1 VLRHLQV
8 RDLAVVAA
16 LDLDLAAGLSSL
28 TGETGAGK
36 SILVDALALALGE
49 RADAAAIRTG
59 AERLEVS
66 ALFTVHG
73 LPAARAWLAAS
84 ELDDGD
90 DCLVRRVV
98 GSDGRSRAWIN
109 GRPATVQSLRELGGL
124 LVDICGQQEYQ
135 SLRQRANQR
144 AVLDEHGQHGPLL
157 QRLAAAHAAATA
169 ARAELAA
176 LVAAGRDRDARREL
190 LATRLAELDALAPR
204 PGEYAGLEDD
214 VRRLAHRTRI
224 AEALA
229 LAVGRIED
237 DERGAAVAA
246 IAAARRALDGIA
258 ALDPGVGPA
267 LALLDEATI
276 QLREAAGELRDRVAG
291 LDADPAR
298 EARLADRLAALR
310 DLARKLQVA
319 PDGLPV
325 TRAALATEL
334 GQLENLDDA
343 VAALAARRDAADTAL
358 AATAAELTGRRRAAA
373 GAFAAAVA
381 GHLASLG
388 LGGARFSVEL
398 LPRPDG
404 EVAAHGAEDV
414 EFRFSANPGQ
424 APGAMA
430 RVASGGELSR
440 LNLAIQV
447 VAAAASPVGTLVF
460 DEVDT
465 GVGGAVAEI
474 VGRRLRELAAH
485 RQVLCITHLPQ
496 VAALADQQLTVQK
509 VTAGGRTRTT
519 VTVLDDGARVEEL
532 ARMLG
537 GLEITARTREH
548 AREMLARGRAADPH
562 PPQPAAAAGAAAPRA
577 KAQRSPRRG
586 RT

>member
-49 RADAAAIRTG
+49 RADAGAIRTG

-66 ALFTVHG
+66 ALFAVQA

-90 DCLVRRVV
+90 DCLLRRVV

-144 AVLDEHGQHGPLL
+144 AVLDAHGGHGPLL
-157 QRLAAAHAAATA
+157 AGLAAAHAAATA

-176 LVAAGRDRDARREL
+176 LVAAGRDREARREL

-204 PGEYAGLEDD
+204 AGEYAALADD

-229 LAVGRIED
+229 VAVGRIED

-246 IAAARRALDGIA
+246 VAAARRALDGVA
-258 ALDPGVGPA
+258 ALDPGVAPA
-267 LALLDEATI
+267 LALLDEAAI

-298 EARLADRLAALR
+298 EARLADRVAALR
-310 DLARKLQVA
+310 DLARKLQVD
-319 PDGLPV
+319 PDALPDA
-325 TRAALATEL
+325 RAALAAEL
-334 GQLENLDDA
+334 GQLENLDEA
-343 VAALAARRDAADTAL
+343 VARLTARCTDADTAL
-358 AATAAELTGRRRAAA
+358 AAVAAELSGRRRAAA
-373 GAFAAAVA
+373 GAFATAVS

-388 LGGARFSVEL
+388 LGGARFDVEL
-398 LPRPDG
+398 LPRPPGDI
-404 EVAAHGAEDV
+404 AAHGAEDV
-414 EFRFSANPGQ
+414 EFRFSANAGQ
-424 APGAMA
+424 APGPMA

-474 VGRRLRELAAH
+474 VGRRLHELARH

-496 VAALADQQLTVQK
+496 VAALADRQLTVQK
-509 VTAGGRTRTT
+509 ATAGGHTRTT
-519 VTVLDDGARVEEL
+519 VTVLDDAARVEEL

-548 AREMLARGRAADPH
+548 AREMLARGRDARPSAPEAAG
-562 PPQPAAAAGAAAPRA
+562 GAAAPRA

>member
-1 VLRHLQV
+1 
-8 RDLAVVAA
+8 
-16 LDLDLAAGLSSL
+16 
-28 TGETGAGK
+28 
-36 SILVDALALALGE
+36 
-49 RADAAAIRTG
+49 
-59 AERLEVS
+59 
-66 ALFTVHG
+66 
-73 LPAARAWLAAS
+73 
-84 ELDDGD
+84 
-90 DCLVRRVV
+90 
-98 GSDGRSRAWIN
+98 
-109 GRPATVQSLRELGGL
+109 
-124 LVDICGQQEYQ
+124 
-135 SLRQRANQR
+135 
-144 AVLDEHGQHGPLL
+144 
-157 QRLAAAHAAATA
+157 
-169 ARAELAA
+169 
-176 LVAAGRDRDARREL
+176 
-190 LATRLAELDALAPR
+190 
-204 PGEYAGLEDD
+204 
-214 VRRLAHRTRI
+214 
-224 AEALA
+224 
-229 LAVGRIED
+229 
-237 DERGAAVAA
+237 
-246 IAAARRALDGIA
+246 
-258 ALDPGVGPA
+258 
-267 LALLDEATI
+267 
-276 QLREAAGELRDRVAG
+276 
-291 LDADPAR
+291 
-298 EARLADRLAALR
+298 
-310 DLARKLQVA
+310 VA

>member
-16 LDLDLAAGLSSL
+16 LDLDLTAGLSSL

-66 ALFTVHG
+66 ALFAVQA

-90 DCLVRRVV
+90 DCLLRRVV

-144 AVLDEHGQHGPLL
+144 AVLDEHGGHGPLL
-157 QRLAAAHAAATA
+157 ARLAAAHAAATA
-169 ARAELAA
+169 ARSELAA
-176 LVAAGRDRDARREL
+176 LVAAGRDREARREL

-204 PGEYAGLEDD
+204 AGEYAALADD

-229 LAVGRIED
+229 VAVGRIED
-237 DERGAAVAA
+237 DERGAAVTA

-267 LALLDEATI
+267 LALLDEAAI
-276 QLREAAGELRDRVAG
+276 QLREAAGELRDRLAG

-310 DLARKLQVA
+310 DLARTLQVD
-319 PDGLPV
+319 PDALPAA
-325 TRAALATEL
+325 RAALADEF
-334 GQLENLDDA
+334 GQLDNLDDA
-343 VAALAARRDAADTAL
+343 VARLTARRDEADAAL
-358 AATAAELTGRRRAAA
+358 ATVAAELTDRRRAAA
-373 GAFAAAVA
+373 GAFAAAVS

-424 APGAMA
+424 APGPMA

-496 VAALADQQLTVQK
+496 VAALADRQLTVQK
-509 VTAGGRTRTT
+509 ATAGGHARTT
-519 VTVLDDGARVEEL
+519 VTVLDDAARVEEL

-548 AREMLARGRAADPH
+548 AREMLARGRAAEQL
-562 PPQPAAAAGAAAPRA
+562 PPGPAAAGSAAPPRP